1 MMSEFTK
8 YEQMKAA
15 GAAAVEVYRSAKES
29 GLTDIEC
36 LRMLRV
42 VFDLTFVDAKRVVVA
57 TDEEG
62 ASLEDHQQQL
72 VDSLREALKD
82 E

>member
-8 YEQMKAA
+8 YEQMKAG

-36 LRMLRV
+36 LRMLRA

-57 TDEEG
+57 ADEGG
-62 ASLEDHQQQL
+62 ASLEDHQLQL

-82 E
+82 D